1 MYKMQ
6 ITLFGFNLNLEM
18 LILIGVI
25 YLILV
30 VHTIGG
36 CSNMPLLV
44 EKLTNMTSDS
54 SSSDSSDKLKK
65 AALLKKKEGF
75 AGANT
80 NYGESSRYT
89 LGDYSSMDTSS
100 WGQPDM
106 TVTKG
111 KPLSKGVKDFMNRS
125 EQPVPLPEGELLM
138 FANTEFKPECCPNTF
153 STSSG
158 CACMTGDQYN
168 YLIGRG
174 GNNVPYSEY

>member
-1 MYKMQ
+1 MQ

-44 EKLTNMTSDS
+44 EKLTNMSSDS

-100 WGQPDM
+100 WGQPNM

-111 KPLSKGVKDFMNRS
+111 KPLSKGVKDFLNRPK
-125 EQPVPLPEGELLM
+125 QPVPLPEGELLM

-153 STSSG
+153 SNSSG
-158 CACMTGDQYN
+158 CACMTGEQYN

>member
-100 WGQPDM
+100 WGQPNM

-111 KPLSKGVKDFMNRS
+111 KPLSKGVKDFMNRP

-158 CACMTGDQYN
+158 CACMTGNQYN